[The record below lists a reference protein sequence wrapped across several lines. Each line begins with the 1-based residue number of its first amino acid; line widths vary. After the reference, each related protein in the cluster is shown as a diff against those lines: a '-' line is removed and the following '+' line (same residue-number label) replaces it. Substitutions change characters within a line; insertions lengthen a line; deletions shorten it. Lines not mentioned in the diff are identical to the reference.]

1 MGVLENRIGKL
12 ERSGPTGGWR
22 GQAVILARRPRFV
35 EEATEEERLLVARAA
50 ARLLRERGL
59 DPQTVTARELDSF
72 LGSASP
78 DVRAVVLRAVRIVHQ
93 SRQQHNESA

>member
-22 GQAVILARRPRFV
+22 GRAVILARRPRFV

-59 DPQTVTARELDSF
+59 DPQTVTARDLDSF
-72 LGSASP
+72 LTAAST
-78 DVRAVVLRAVRIVHQ
+78 DVRAVVVRAIRIVRQ
-93 SRQQHNESA
+93 WRQQHNEGA